1 MWRRLS
7 FARACL
13 PVVHPSNLKVRP
25 GAVSTLGTMFL
36 AKRSVQ
42 TAPLSGLFHVE
53 QGLFHHQMPQR
64 LFHVEQSAQELD
76 PGQGTSTSIRSER
89 DPRVDDYR
97 LTEKVA
103 RGAAESYLPLAGGEM
118 NQLRASRTVSGSG
131 THGGGRASSK
141 DMTRCWRCQ
150 PAMHQIV
157 MDGSKL
163 KTAALGRRGFHDV

>member
-1 MWRRLS
+1 
-7 FARACL
+7 
-13 PVVHPSNLKVRP
+13 
-25 GAVSTLGTMFL
+25 MFL
-36 AKRSVQ
+36 AKRSVL

-64 LFHVEQSAQELD
+64 LFHVEQSAQEQD

-89 DPRVDDYR
+89 APRVDDYR

-131 THGGGRASSK
+131 THGTGASVFQRHDALLALSASNASGRHGRFK
-141 DMTRCWRCQ
+141 IENC
-150 PAMHQIV
+150 
-157 MDGSKL
+157 GSWK
-163 KTAALGRRGFHDV
+163 AGVS